1 VRIITYSIIQM
12 LSKKTRYAMVAL
24 VYLAKEGE
32 QMPIMSTQIARSE
45 NIPQRFLENILLD
58 LKKMGVLGSKLGKSG
73 GYYLIKKPEDVRL
86 SDIVRHF
93 EGAIAMLFCV
103 SEKQYQPCE
112 FCKDEATCKIRGVFK
127 EIRDTTYGI
136 LEKTTLRDLV

>member
-1 VRIITYSIIQM
+1 MLMKM

-24 VYLAKEGE
+24 SYLAKENSNRAV
-32 QMPIMSTQIARSE
+32 MSTEIAKNE
-45 NIPQRFLENILLD
+45 KIPQRFLENILLE
-58 LKKMGVLGSKLGKSG
+58 LKKLGMLGSKSGKTG

-93 EGAIAMLFCV
+93 EGAIALLYCV

-127 EIRDTTYGI
+127 EIRDTTFGI
-136 LEKTTLRDLV
+136 LEKTTLRDLI

>member
-1 VRIITYSIIQM
+1 M

-24 VYLAKEGE
+24 SYLAKENSNRAV
-32 QMPIMSTQIARSE
+32 MSTEIAKNE
-45 NIPQRFLENILLD
+45 KIPQRFLENILLE
-58 LKKMGVLGSKLGKSG
+58 LKKLGMLGSKSGKTG

-93 EGAIAMLFCV
+93 EGAIALLYCV

-127 EIRDTTYGI
+127 EIRDTTFGI
-136 LEKTTLRDLV
+136 LEKTTLRDLI